1 MVGES
6 IQSDARRDSSVE
18 PVAVVGLSC
27 RLPQADTPERFWRLL
42 RDGVDAVTAPPAGR
56 WPDAETPG
64 RGRGGFVDDVDR
76 FDAAFFGISPHE
88 AAAMDPQQRLVLELA
103 WEALENARV
112 APTALRDAAAGVF
125 IGAISN
131 DHAALLGEPGRH
143 TYTGANRAMIANRVS
158 YFLGLRGPSLT
169 LDAGQSSSLVAV
181 ELACQSLRRGE
192 TGLALAGGVNLNLLG
207 QTTTAIGSFGAL
219 SPDGRCYTFDSR
231 ANGYVRGEGG
241 ALVVLKPLA
250 AALAD
255 GDAVHCVILGG
266 AVNND
271 GGGDGLTVPSARAQ
285 REVITLARRS
295 AGVAPAEVQYVELH
309 GTGTRVGDPIE
320 AGALGAAHAGARPA
334 GDPLLVGSVKTNI
347 GHLEGAAG
355 IAGLL
360 KIVLSLKNRELPAS
374 LNFETPNPD
383 IPLTDLALQ
392 VVRSSGPW
400 PAPDRRLIAGV
411 SSFGMGGTN
420 CHLILAEAPPT
431 AETPPPPDAG
441 AGPPQAMGI
450 DAGPPW
456 VISAR
461 SAEALRAQAGRLH
474 DRVNGEPAAD
484 VADVALSLVRTRAR
498 FEHRAVVLGERRRE
512 GLDAFAVGR
521 PAESVVSGSVIAGR
535 RAFVFPGQGSQW
547 AGMAAGLLDGSPE
560 FAALIES
567 CGAALEPFV
576 DYSLLD
582 VLRGAP
588 GAPGLDR
595 VDVVQ
600 PSLWAV
606 MVSLAGLWRARGV
619 EPDLVLGHSQGEIAA
634 ATVAGALSLA
644 DGARVVALRS
654 RAIAGIAGH
663 GGMMSIAAPLDVV
676 EEAVRPLAPQVG
688 VAAFNG
694 PRSAVVSGPRA
705 ALVELGERLVA
716 AGHRVKLLPVD
727 YASHSAEVE
736 GIRDEVIAALAP
748 IRPVSA
754 PTLFVSTLTGEPL
767 DTAGLDA
774 EYWYRGLRQ
783 PVRFAQATRRAL
795 DLGAGL
801 FIECSPHPVVGSGVA
816 ETAEAAELDV
826 AVVGSLRRGD
836 GGPERFTRSL
846 AEAYTY
852 GAPVDW
858 AALVPAARLIDLP
871 TYPFQRSHY
880 APAAAGPRSPST
892 PAPAVTSG
900 DAPVG
905 LSRREI
911 RELVLST
918 AAGVLGH
925 GDGAGVEPYRTFKD
939 LGFESA
945 ATEDLRARLRAATGL
960 RLPTG
965 LLFDHPTPDR
975 LTEHLYALTRGGTA
989 EAGPAERTD
998 ADGDPIVVVAM
1009 GCRYPGGV
1017 TTPEDLWRLV
1027 DAGADAIGEFPE
1039 DRGWDL
1045 DALFAPGGPG
1055 ASDTRYGGFLTGA
1068 DRFDAGFFGISPR
1081 EAVAMDPQQRLLME
1095 ISWETLERAGVD
1107 PGTLNGTP
1115 TGVFVGAM
1123 ASDYGPRLH
1132 QPTGVADG
1140 HLLTG
1145 TALSVASGRIAYALG
1160 LRGPAITVDTA
1171 CSSSLVAIVLAMQ
1184 ALRRGECSLAL
1195 AGGATVMS
1203 SPGLFVEF
1211 SRQRGL
1217 AADGRCKAFS
1227 AQADGTGWGEGAG
1240 LLLLERQSDAVRHG
1254 HPVLAVLR
1262 GGAIN
1267 QDGAS
1272 NGLTAPSGQAQQEVI
1287 RQALADARMSAAEID
1302 VVEAHG
1308 TGTRLGDP
1316 IEAESIIAAYGTGRD
1331 PGRPVWLGSL
1341 KSNVGHTQAAAGV
1354 GGLIKMI
1361 KSLEHRTLPRTLH
1374 ADEPTTQVDWSA
1386 GQVRLLTEPV
1396 GLPADRP
1403 LRAAVSSF
1411 GISGTN
1417 AHVILERPAATGR
1430 DRRDAEPAGPDSAL
1444 VWRDAEPGGPDS
1456 ALVWA
1461 LSAKSETALR
1471 EHAIRLGA
1479 FAEGAAEED
1488 LAAAG
1493 RLLARRAAFAHRA
1506 VVVAGNR
1513 AELLEGLAAV
1523 AAGTPHGA
1531 VVAGVADG
1539 VARPVFVF
1547 PGQGSQWAGMAVELL
1562 ESSAVFREWLT
1573 RCEDALR
1580 PYVGWSVADVL
1591 REAEGAPKL
1600 EGSDVIQPVLFAVMV
1615 SLAELW
1621 RSVGVDP
1628 TAVVGHSQGEITA
1641 ACVAGALSLADA
1653 AKVVALRSRAL
1664 MKLGG
1669 TGGMLAVSLP
1679 ADRIEL
1685 DRWAGRLWPAVYS
1698 GPANTVVAGDLDALA
1713 EYAADCGEGVRTR
1726 PVAIDYAAHTPHIAA
1741 LRDELLATLGDVTPR
1756 RTEVAF
1762 CSARDGAFIDPAEL
1776 TADYWFTSLRTPV
1789 RFQQAIEAFDGTP
1802 VFIEASPHPVLT
1814 GHVQDTL
1821 AAAGR
1826 PGGATGTLRRD
1837 QGGRPRFLL
1846 AVAHAYTLGAGVD
1859 WAAALGD
1866 GPSHHVDLPTYPFER
1881 DRHWIDGDAQAGHPL
1896 LGTVVPLA
1904 GEGGFLLSG
1913 RLSRGS
1919 TPWLGDH
1926 VVDGNAILPG
1936 TAFVEF
1942 ALAAAAASDCD
1953 EVEDLTLE
1961 APLPLPGAWSVHV
1974 QVAVTAADEQGRRGF
1989 TVHAR
1994 PAGDPELPWTR
2005 HAAGTLAMSAPADAD
2020 RLAWPPGDPVDVA
2033 DAYQR
2038 LADHGYQYGP
2048 AFQGLRAAWRSG
2060 ADTYVEVALPEPLR
2074 GDRFTLH
2081 PALLDA
2087 ALHLLVLDAAD
2098 EARDPGTLLLP
2109 FSWSGVRVS
2118 APGADS
2124 LRVRLSGDS
2133 LEIYDGTGFKIA
2145 EADELHLRGVA
2156 RGAARPAAQAYALD
2170 WIDLATPD
2178 DGLAGRR
2185 WAVVGYDEFA
2195 DEIGA
2200 ALVAAG
2206 VNAPRGYDLAS
2217 LAEMSF
2223 GDVPATVLV
2232 PYLPEDD
2239 DLPYGA
2245 HNGMSQALN
2254 LIQTWVGDE
2263 RFAGS
2268 RLVFVT
2274 RGARSSPA
2282 GGALWGLVRSAQS
2295 EHPGR
2300 FVLLDVEEEFTA
2312 WGLAAAAVAAGE
2324 TQLVT
2329 RDGTVLVPRLAR
2341 RTIAEQGE
2349 SGPGLG
2355 AGTVLVTG
2363 GTGGLGALVARR
2375 LVERHGVRN
2384 LLLVSR
2390 RGSGAPGAAELR
2402 ADLEAL
2408 GAQVTIAACDVS
2420 DRTRLAALL
2429 TGHEVTAV
2437 IHTAAVLDDATVEG
2451 MSAERL
2457 DTVFAP
2463 KADAAWN
2470 LHELIP
2476 GATTF
2481 LMFSSVAGVLGNP
2494 GQGNYAAANAFLDS
2508 LAVHRQAQN
2517 LPAVSVAWGLWAT
2530 ESGMSGTLS
2539 DADTARLARA
2549 GIAPMSTE
2557 QGLEL
2562 FDAALTA
2569 RTPLLVAATWD
2580 TAGLRARAAA
2590 GDLPPPLRGLV
2601 RAPRRAAGQS
2611 SAGQGDARATGK
2623 TGLVERLA
2631 QLPPA
2636 DAQAHLIDVIRSHVA
2651 AVLAHGGASS
2661 IGVDRAFNELGFDSL
2676 TAVELRNRLNA
2687 DTGLRLPA
2695 TLVFDH
2701 PTVAALTDHLFR
2713 TLAPAAPSA
2722 EDTLRGALEQVE
2734 SMVAAANGDGDALRG
2749 KLVAILQSG
2758 LETFGAATITR
2769 FRARP
2774 SGTTD
2779 AAEKLSSASD
2789 EEIFALLDDRTKA
2802 SPLRSSLER
2811 SDYGD

>member
-1 MVGES
+1 M
-6 IQSDARRDSSVE
+6 I
-18 PVAVVGLSC
+18 
-27 RLPQADTPERFWRLL
+27 
-42 RDGVDAVTAPPAGR
+42 
-56 WPDAETPG
+56 AETP
-64 RGRGGFVDDVDR
+64 RTAETRPLIR
-76 FDAAFFGISPHE
+76 QIHE
-88 AAAMDPQQRLVLELA
+88 
-103 WEALENARV
+103 
-112 APTALRDAAAGVF
+112 
-125 IGAISN
+125 
-131 DHAALLGEPGRH
+131 EP
-143 TYTGANRAMIANRVS
+143 
-158 YFLGLRGPSLT
+158 
-169 LDAGQSSSLVAV
+169 
-181 ELACQSLRRGE
+181 
-192 TGLALAGGVNLNLLG
+192 
-207 QTTTAIGSFGAL
+207 
-219 SPDGRCYTFDSR
+219 
-231 ANGYVRGEGG
+231 
-241 ALVVLKPLA
+241 
-250 AALAD
+250 
-255 GDAVHCVILGG
+255 
-266 AVNND
+266 
-271 GGGDGLTVPSARAQ
+271 
-285 REVITLARRS
+285 
-295 AGVAPAEVQYVELH
+295 APA
-309 GTGTRVGDPIE
+309 
-320 AGALGAAHAGARPA
+320 
-334 GDPLLVGSVKTNI
+334 
-347 GHLEGAAG
+347 
-355 IAGLL
+355 
-360 KIVLSLKNRELPAS
+360 
-374 LNFETPNPD
+374 
-383 IPLTDLALQ
+383 
-392 VVRSSGPW
+392 
-400 PAPDRRLIAGV
+400 
-411 SSFGMGGTN
+411 
-420 CHLILAEAPPT
+420 T
-431 AETPPPPDAG
+431 AETPRTAEVPATAEAPRTAEASATAETKQTAEAPGTVETPRSGDAG
-441 AGPPQAMGI
+441 AGT
-450 DAGPPW
+450 PW

-461 SAEALRAQAGRLH
+461 SAEALRAQAGRLR
-474 DRVNGEPAAD
+474 DRVVGEPAVG
-484 VADVALSLVRTRAR
+484 VADVALSLVRTRAS

-512 GLDAFAVGR
+512 ALDAFAGGR
-521 PAESVVSGSVIAGR
+521 PDESVVSGSVIAGR

-547 AGMAAGLLDGSPE
+547 AGMAAELLDGSPE
-560 FAALIES
+560 FAGLIGS
-567 CGAALEPFV
+567 CGAALASFV
-576 DYSLLD
+576 DYSVLD

-600 PSLWAV
+600 PALWAV

-654 RAIAGIAGH
+654 RAIAGIAGR

-694 PRSAVVSGPRA
+694 PRSAVVSGPRE
-705 ALVELGERLVA
+705 ALAELGERLVA
-716 AGHRVKLLPVD
+716 DGHRVKLLPVD

-736 GIRDEVIAALAP
+736 GIRDEVIAALEP
-748 IRPVSA
+748 IRPVSV
-754 PTLFVSTLTGEPL
+754 PMPFVSTLTGEPL

-774 EYWYRGLRQ
+774 EYWYRSLRQ

-795 DLGAGL
+795 DLGTGL
-801 FIECSPHPVVGSGVA
+801 FIECSPHPVLGTGVA

-826 AVVGSLRRGD
+826 AVVGTLRRGD

-846 AEAYTY
+846 AEAYTW

-858 AALVPAARLIDLP
+858 AAQLPGARLIDLP
-871 TYPFQRSHY
+871 TYPFQRRQY
-880 APAAAGPRSPST
+880 DPVAVAPRSTRIPTASSET
-892 PAPAVTSG
+892 G
-900 DAPVG
+900 DAPTG

-911 RELVLST
+911 RELVLAT

-925 GDGAGVEPYRTFKD
+925 QDGAGVEPYRTFKD
-939 LGFESA
+939 LGFDSA
-945 ATEDLRARLRAATGL
+945 AAEDLRARLRAAIGL

-975 LTEHLYALTRGGTA
+975 LADHLYALTSGGVAAADPVEPTQV
-989 EAGPAERTD
+989 
-998 ADGDPIVVVAM
+998 DGDPIVVVAM

-1017 TTPEDLWRLV
+1017 TTPEELWQLV
-1027 DAGADAIGEFPE
+1027 RTGTDAIGEFPE

-1045 DALFAPGGPG
+1045 DALSGT
-1055 ASDTRYGGFLTGA
+1055 SDTRYGGFLTGA

-1081 EAVAMDPQQRLLME
+1081 EAAAMDPQQRLLME
-1095 ISWETLERAGVD
+1095 IAWETVERAGLD
-1107 PGTLNGTP
+1107 PVTLSGTP

-1211 SRQRGL
+1211 SRQSGL
-1217 AADGRCKAFS
+1217 AVDGRCKAFS
-1227 AQADGTGWGEGAG
+1227 ARADGTGWGEGAG

-1254 HPVLAVLR
+1254 HPILAVLR
-1262 GGAIN
+1262 GGAVN

-1272 NGLTAPSGQAQQEVI
+1272 NGLTAPSGQAQQDVI
-1287 RQALADARMSAAEID
+1287 RQALADARVSAAQVD

-1331 PGRPVWLGSL
+1331 SERPVWLGSL

-1354 GGLIKMI
+1354 GGVIKMI
-1361 KSLEHRTLPRTLH
+1361 KSLEHRKLPRTLH
-1374 ADEPTTQVDWSA
+1374 ADEPSAQVDWSA

-1396 GLPADRP
+1396 DLPADRP

-1417 AHVILERPAATGR
+1417 AHVILERPIATSGEQPNGFGTSGTNAHVIPERPVATSGEQPNGFSISGTNAPVILERPVATGG
-1430 DRRDAEPAGPDSAL
+1430 EQPSGSGSAL
-1444 VWRDAEPGGPDS
+1444 VW
-1456 ALVWA
+1456 V
-1461 LSAKSETALR
+1461 LSAKTEAALR
-1471 EHAIRLGA
+1471 DHAVRLGA

-1488 LAAAG
+1488 LPAAG
-1493 RLLARRAAFAHRA
+1493 RMLSRRANFACRA
-1506 VVVAGNR
+1506 VVVARDR
-1513 AELLEGLAAV
+1513 AELLDGLAAV
-1523 AAGTPHGA
+1523 AAGAPHGA
-1531 VVAGVADG
+1531 VVTGVAG
-1539 VARPVFVF
+1539 GEVRPVFVF

-1562 ESSAVFREWLT
+1562 ESSDVFREHLT
-1573 RCEDALR
+1573 RCADALA

-1653 AKVVALRSRAL
+1653 VKIVALRSKAL

-1679 ADRIEL
+1679 AERIDL
-1685 DRWAGRLWPAVYS
+1685 ARWEGRLWPAVYS
-1698 GPANTVVAGDLDALA
+1698 GPADTVIAGDLDALA

-1726 PVAIDYAAHTPHIAA
+1726 PVAIDYAAHTPHIEA
-1741 LRDELLATLGDVTPR
+1741 LRDELLATLGDITPR
-1756 RTEVAF
+1756 PTGVAF
-1762 CSARDGAFIDPAEL
+1762 CSARDGAFLDPAEL

-1846 AVAHAYTLGAGVD
+1846 AAAHAYVLGAGID
-1859 WAAALGD
+1859 WAAALAD
-1866 GPSHHVDLPTYPFER
+1866 GPGHHVDLPTYPFER
-1881 DRHWIDGDAQAGHPL
+1881 SRYWLDGDATAGHPL
-1896 LGTVVPLA
+1896 LGEVVPLA
-1904 GEGGFLLSG
+1904 GDGGFLLRG
-1913 RLSRGS
+1913 RLSRGGA
-1919 TPWLGDH
+1919 PWLGDH
-1926 VVDGNAILPG
+1926 IVDGDAILPG

-1942 ALAAAAASDCD
+1942 ALAAAAAAECD

-1961 APLPLPGAWSVHV
+1961 APLPLRGAWSVDV
-1974 QVAVTAADEQGRRGF
+1974 QVAVAHADEQGRRAF

-1994 PAGDPELPWTR
+1994 PAGELPWTR
-2005 HAAGTLAMSAPADAD
+2005 HAAGTLAMSAPVAAD
-2020 RLAWPPGDPVDVA
+2020 RLAWPPGAPVDIA

-2060 ADTYVEVALPEPLR
+2060 TDTYVEVALPEPLR

-2109 FSWSGVRVS
+2109 FSWSGVRAS
-2118 APGADS
+2118 AQGADS
-2124 LRVRLSGDS
+2124 LRVHLSGDS
-2133 LEIYDGTGFKIA
+2133 LAIYDGAGFKIA
-2145 EADELHLRGVA
+2145 EADALHLRSVS
-2156 RGAARPAAQAYALD
+2156 RGAAQQAAEAYGID
-2170 WIDLATPD
+2170 WIDLAMPD
-2178 DGLAGRR
+2178 ADLTDQR
-2185 WAVVGYDEFA
+2185 WAIVGYDGFA

-2200 ALVAAG
+2200 ALAKTG
-2206 VNAPRGYDLAS
+2206 VTAPRYYDLAS
-2217 LAEMSF
+2217 LVETST

-2232 PYLPEDD
+2232 PCLPDDD
-2239 DLPYGA
+2239 DLPYDA
-2245 HNGMSQALN
+2245 HDGMYQALN
-2254 LIQTWVGDE
+2254 LIQAWVGDE

-2274 RGARSSPA
+2274 RAARSSPA
-2282 GGALWGLVRSAQS
+2282 GGAVWGLVRSAQS

-2300 FVLLDVEEEFTA
+2300 FVLLDVEEGFTA
-2312 WGLAAAAVAAGE
+2312 WGVAAAAVAAGE

-2329 RDGTVLVPRLAR
+2329 RDGAVLAPRLAR
-2341 RTIAEQGE
+2341 QTIANQDE
-2349 SGPGLG
+2349 SGAGAGVGAGADLS

-2363 GTGGLGALVARR
+2363 GTGGLGMLVARR
-2375 LVERHGVRN
+2375 LVERHGVQD

-2390 RGSGAPGAAELR
+2390 SGPDAPGAAELR
-2402 ADLEAL
+2402 ADLEAQ
-2408 GAQVTIAACDVS
+2408 GASVTIAACDVS

-2429 TGHEVTAV
+2429 AGHPVTAV
-2437 IHTAAVLDDATVEG
+2437 IHTAAVLDDVTVEG

-2463 KADAAWN
+2463 KADAAWH
-2470 LHELIP
+2470 LHELTP

-2508 LAVHRQAQN
+2508 LAVHRHAMN
-2517 LPAVSVAWGLWAT
+2517 LPAVSIAWGLWDT

-2539 DADTARLARA
+2539 DTDTARLART
-2549 GIAPMSTE
+2549 GIAPMSAE
-2557 QGLEL
+2557 QGLAL
-2562 FDAALTA
+2562 FDAALTTQA
-2569 RTPLLVAATWD
+2569 PLLVAATWD

-2590 GDLPPPLRGLV
+2590 GELPPPLRGLV
-2601 RAPRRAAGQS
+2601 RTPRRTTEKATAKATATAGL
-2611 SAGQGDARATGK
+2611 A
-2623 TGLVERLA
+2623 ERLA
-2631 QLPPA
+2631 HLAPA
-2636 DAQAHLIDVIRSHVA
+2636 DAHAHLLDVVRSHVA
-2651 AVLAHGGASS
+2651 AVLAHGNASS

-2676 TAVELRNRLNA
+2676 TGVELRNRLNA

-2701 PTVAALTDHLFR
+2701 PTIATLTDHLFR
-2713 TLAPAAPSA
+2713 ALAPAAPSA

-2769 FRARP
+2769 FRASP

-2811 SDYGD
+2811 SGHGD